1 MVKKIKFRVIY
12 VGEQKS
18 LVVIFMSNA
27 KNVKNIFVESIFLKK
42 INKSIKVIKEIIMY
56 VNQVNVKKSLLN
68 QKLKK
73 INKKDDKR
81 KKNNNK
87 NYNN

>member
-1 MVKKIKFRVIY
+1 VIY

-27 KNVKNIFVESIFLKK
+27 KNAKNIFVESIFLKK

-68 QKLKK
+68 
-73 INKKDDKR
+73 
-81 KKNNNK
+81 
-87 NYNN
+87 